1 MLSYLLHRDILKYF
15 EQVQQC
21 CIFVRFM
28 AWLHV
33 SKAGFCTS
41 VSNKFA
47 IGFRMALREKYII
60 LSRKCFNDIRIT
72 SNRSFFFI
80 LCSSEIT
87 DYCVYD
93 RYLCWY
99 IVTQCDILE
108 DFRVTLYSEISKMWR
123 NVTCVLYSAHFWA
136 RKYCMCTGC
145 FVT

>member
-15 EQVQQC
+15 EHVQQC

-72 SNRSFFFI
+72 SNRSFFLRLLI
-80 LCSSEIT
+80 IAYMIGICADTLLPS
-87 DYCVYD
+87 
-93 RYLCWY
+93 
-99 IVTQCDILE
+99 VTYWKILE
-108 DFRVTLYSEISKMWR
+108 
-123 NVTCVLYSAHFWA
+123 
-136 RKYCMCTGC
+136 
-145 FVT
+145 